1 MLRDINNIK
10 MALIISKEIKIAK
23 KAALK
28 AGKLLLEQKKDLN
41 RILFS
46 SDKDIKLKADIDSE
60 NIIKQVISTESII
73 PILAEESGLQEESLP
88 EVFWVVDPLDGTAN
102 YARDIPICCVSIAL
116 VQDLKPLLGVIY
128 DFNNSSLFEGSV
140 DTQALCNNQPI
151 KVSNVSNPSE
161 GILLTGLPNDT
172 DYSEKGLKK
181 MIKDFQNWR
190 KIRMIGSAAMA
201 CTYIASGKAEA
212 YSESKTYLW
221 DIAAGAALV
230 NAAGGKAVIKN
241 QNDKF
246 QVDVL
251 FTNSSLS
258 T

>member
-1 MLRDINNIK
+1 MKVTHRIMKIAIVN
-10 MALIISKEIKIAK
+10 KEIVIAK

-28 AGKLLLEQKKDLN
+28 AGNLLLNQKKDLTK
-41 RILFS
+41 ILFS
-46 SDKDIKLKADIDSE
+46 SNKDIKLKADIDSE
-60 NIIKQVISTESII
+60 NIIKQVITNESTI

-88 EVFWVVDPLDGTAN
+88 EVFWVIDPLDGTAN
-102 YARDIPICCVSIAL
+102 YSRDIPICCVSIAL
-116 VQDLKPLLGVIY
+116 VQNLKPLLGVIY
-128 DFNNSSLFEGSV
+128 DFNNGYLYEGSV
-140 DTQALCNNQPI
+140 NTEALCNNQAI
-151 KVSNVSNPSE
+151 KVSNIANPSE
-161 GILLTGLPNDT
+161 GILITGLPIDT
-172 DYSEKGLKK
+172 DYSDQALNK
-181 MIKDFQNWR
+181 MIKDFQSWR

-212 YSESKTYLW
+212 YSETKTYLW
-221 DIAAGAALV
+221 DIAAGAAIV

-251 FTNSSLS
+251 FTNSSLI